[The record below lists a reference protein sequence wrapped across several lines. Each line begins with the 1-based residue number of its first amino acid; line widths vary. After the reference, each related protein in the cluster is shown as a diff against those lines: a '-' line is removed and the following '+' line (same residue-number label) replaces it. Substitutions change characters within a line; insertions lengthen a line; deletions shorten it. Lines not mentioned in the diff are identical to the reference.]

1 MCGIHKTLKVQMRLG
16 PRECREWDIGCRMSK
31 PLQGTK
37 FKGFRDLIMGTK
49 DHEEKECPVRVID
62 QSASRSVLGMQ
73 SCAQAA
79 RRRGL
84 TWRDDVIQYES
95 IEQVGLVKRGRK
107 ERADGKSEEE
117 RGVIG
122 KHSTRESVESRSNR
136 FKPIDEDD

>member
-1 MCGIHKTLKVQMRLG
+1 
-16 PRECREWDIGCRMSK
+16 MSY
-31 PLQGTK
+31 
-37 FKGFRDLIMGTK
+37 F
-49 DHEEKECPVRVID
+49 
-62 QSASRSVLGMQ
+62 
-73 SCAQAA
+73 

-95 IEQVGLVKRGRK
+95 IEQVGLVKRGSK
-107 ERADGKSEEE
+107 ERADGTSGKE

>member
-1 MCGIHKTLKVQMRLG
+1 MLGVQ
-16 PRECREWDIGCRMSK
+16 SY
-31 PLQGTK
+31 
-37 FKGFRDLIMGTK
+37 
-49 DHEEKECPVRVID
+49 V
-62 QSASRSVLGMQ
+62 
-73 SCAQAA
+73 QAA